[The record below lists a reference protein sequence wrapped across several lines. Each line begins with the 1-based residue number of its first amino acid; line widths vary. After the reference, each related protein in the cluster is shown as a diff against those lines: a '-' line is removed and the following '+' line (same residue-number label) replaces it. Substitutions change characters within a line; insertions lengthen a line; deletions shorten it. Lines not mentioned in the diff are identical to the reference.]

1 MKNFID
7 NYKNSPI
14 GQKRHEST
22 FSYRRLYPNVTM
34 MNGNGDINNLTDFT
48 PETKYFTKR
57 AEIEDAFLN
66 PSN

>member
-14 GQKRHEST
+14 GQKRNETT

-34 MNGNGDINNLTDFT
+34 MNGNGDINN
-48 PETKYFTKR
+48 
-57 AEIEDAFLN
+57 
-66 PSN
+66 